1 MLKYIILFIIIYTLA
16 EKLEIIR
23 QRRKRKKVLL
33 AKAAAKAAE
42 KEKKEQKRN
51 RLVMAREKAA
61 AEKAAAKAAKEAAAA
76 AKAENR
82 KRTEILAAGSN
93 MQYNERRT
101 KQIESL
107 IELSEDKQS
116 GTTYGS
122 KEWVKY
128 QKQIMN
134 YEKQL
139 QTIQSKNIKYR
150 NTLEIRNKYI

>member
-16 EKLEIIR
+16 EKLEIKR
-23 QRRKRKKVLL
+23 QQQKRKKVLL

-42 KEKKEQKRN
+42 KEKKEQERN
-51 RLVMAREKAA
+51 RLVMAREKEA

>member
-1 MLKYIILFIIIYTLA
+1 MLKYIIPFIIIYTLA

-23 QRRKRKKVLL
+23 QQQKRKKVLL

-42 KEKKEQKRN
+42 KEKKEQERI

-82 KRTEILAAGSN
+82 KRVETLIAGSN
-93 MQYNERRT
+93 MQYNDRRT

-107 IELSEDKQS
+107 IELEEEKQS

-128 QKQIMN
+128 QKQIMT

-139 QTIQSKNIKYR
+139 QSIQNKEIKYR